1 MSKIQWSD
9 YRLSLSIILILFS
22 GALCISQYCLSK
34 TINISVDRIESVQQK
49 LDAFY
54 IKSDTGKS
62 STQTLAIQDARLEL
76 QKERIRVELEIK
88 KQELFWYNIAFLGI
102 GSFLGFISLLF
113 LIPKAIE
120 KQAKIEVEEKIGD
133 VIRGRSKDVRK
144 ILSDYDDESLLRNT
158 KRIFINGPDISHNQN
173 LRGLLI
179 ENGFHAKNILIDEQ
193 TAQETGYDLLLINNI
208 NGEVLPAIPPKDKDT
223 TPEMEKEYDSK
234 LKKHNVEWIKLF
246 EKIKSEKSNVFIF
259 YYSEQNINFPLHKIT
274 DYNLKKRINFATNPA
289 QIYGNL
295 INSLKYQYRLS
306 KS

>member
-179 ENGFHAKNILIDEQ
+179 ENG
-193 TAQETGYDLLLINNI
+193 
-208 NGEVLPAIPPKDKDT
+208 
-223 TPEMEKEYDSK
+223 
-234 LKKHNVEWIKLF
+234 
-246 EKIKSEKSNVFIF
+246 
-259 YYSEQNINFPLHKIT
+259 
-274 DYNLKKRINFATNPA
+274 
-289 QIYGNL
+289 
-295 INSLKYQYRLS
+295 
-306 KS
+306 